1 MKNLGVIV
9 SIFISL
15 VCIPPA
21 SAEKNYDWGEAL
33 LADSAGRITP
43 PDYRAIRILFQQ
55 SLDAG
60 YIPAN
65 GKLGDIYQH
74 GYGVKASPE
83 KAFSYYQAGAAGRD
97 AYSMFRLGVAY
108 EEGAGTPGDVVKGRQ
123 YIDDA
128 LAIFLRQAAAG
139 DAQSQFFVGMQYI
152 AGRYLPQSDQKAL
165 ALFSKAAAQNHRASL
180 LVMGKHYNSEVDDI
194 GQATEYYN
202 KAIVQGEFQAYVDLG
217 AYYFYIDPVKSRKFF
232 QKGCDH
238 DIALACKNLTAVDE
252 YIVRRTE

>member
-123 YIDDA
+123 YINDA
-128 LAIFLRQAAAG
+128 LALFLQQAAAG

-152 AGRYLPQSDQKAL
+152 AGRYLPQSDKKAL
-165 ALFSKAAAQNHRASL
+165 ALFSKAAEQNHRASL

-252 YIVRRTE
+252 YIVKRTE

>member
-1 MKNLGVIV
+1 MKNLSAIV

-15 VCIPPA
+15 LFIPPA
-21 SAEKNYDWGEAL
+21 LAEKNYDWADAL
-33 LADSAGRITP
+33 LADSTGRITP
-43 PDYRAIRILFQQ
+43 PDYRAIRVLFQQ
-55 SLDAG
+55 SLDTG

-65 GKLGDIYQH
+65 GKLGDIYQY
-74 GYGVKASPE
+74 GYGVKPSPE
-83 KAFSYYQAGAAGRD
+83 KAFGYYQAGAAGRD

-108 EEGAGTPGDVVKGRQ
+108 EEGAGTQEDVVKGRQ
-123 YIDDA
+123 YINDA
-128 LAIFLRQAAAG
+128 LAIFLQQAAGG

-152 AGRYLPQSDQKAL
+152 AGRYLPQSDKNAL
-165 ALFSKAAAQNHRASL
+165 ALFLKAAEQNHRPSL
-180 LVMGKHYNSEVDDI
+180 LVMGKYYNTEVDDI

-217 AYYFYIDPVKSRKFF
+217 AYYFYIDPEKSHDYF

-252 YIVRRTE
+252 YIAKRAE

>member
-1 MKNLGVIV
+1 MKNLGIIV
-9 SIFISL
+9 SMFISL
-15 VCIPPA
+15 VFISPA
-21 SAEKNYDWGEAL
+21 RAEKNYDWAEAL

-55 SLDAG
+55 SLDTG

-65 GKLGDIYQH
+65 GKLGDIYQQ
-74 GYGVKASPE
+74 GYGVKSSPE
-83 KAFSYYQAGAAGRD
+83 KAFGYYQAGAAGRD

-123 YIDDA
+123 YINDA
-128 LAIFLRQAAAG
+128 LALFLQQAAAG

-165 ALFSKAAAQNHRASL
+165 ALFLKAAEQNHRASL
-180 LVMGKHYNSEVDDI
+180 LVMGKYYNTEVDDI

-202 KAIVQGEFQAYVDLG
+202 KAIAQGEFQAYVDLG
-217 AYYFYIDPVKSRKFF
+217 AYYFYIDPVKIRNFF

-238 DIALACKNLTAVDE
+238 DVTLACENLTAVNE
-252 YIVRRTE
+252 YIAGRTE